1 MKWIKAELYTKEQT
15 GTDRLKNPIYEDKK
29 TADIKVRLT
38 PWNTA
43 MQVALGQEY
52 LATHRKFITPSS
64 DEIFKE
70 PHLCSVA
77 IDGKKYTVESVKALG
92 KFTSVT
98 VKTVKAVK

>member
-1 MKWIKAELYTKEQT
+1 MRWITAELYTKVET

-38 PWNTA
+38 PWSTA

-52 LATHRKFITPSS
+52 LKTHRKFITPSS
-64 DEIFKE
+64 AEIFKE
-70 PHLCSVA
+70 PHLCSVT
-77 IDGKKYTVESVKALG
+77 IDGKKYTVESVKELS

-98 VKTVKAVK
+98 VKAVK

>member
-1 MKWIKAELYTKEQT
+1 MRWIKAELYTKEQT

-38 PWNTA
+38 SWNTA

-52 LATHRKFITPSS
+52 LKTHRKFITPSPA
-64 DEIFKE
+64 EMFAK
-70 PHLCSVA
+70 PHLCNVV
-77 IDGKKYTVESVKALG
+77 IDGKRYSVESVKGLG

-98 VKTVKAVK
+98 VKVTK

>member
-1 MKWIKAELYTKEQT
+1 MITTDWNGGAKVEESIAEDIKK
-15 GTDRLKNPIYEDKK
+15 I
-29 TADIKVRLT
+29 ADIKVRLT

-64 DEIFKE
+64 ANLFTEL
-70 PHLCSVA
+70 HLHSVV
-77 IDGKKYTVESVKALG
+77 IEGKKYNVVSVKALS

-98 VKTVKAVK
+98 IKAVK

>member
-1 MKWIKAELYTKEQT
+1 MKWINAQLYIKEQT
-15 GTDRLKNPIYEDKK
+15 GADKLKNPIYEDKK
-29 TADIKVRLT
+29 VADIKVRLT

-64 DEIFKE
+64 ANLFTEL
-70 PHLCSVA
+70 HLHSVV
-77 IDGKKYTVESVKALG
+77 IEGKKYNVVSVKALS

-98 VKTVKAVK
+98 IKVVK